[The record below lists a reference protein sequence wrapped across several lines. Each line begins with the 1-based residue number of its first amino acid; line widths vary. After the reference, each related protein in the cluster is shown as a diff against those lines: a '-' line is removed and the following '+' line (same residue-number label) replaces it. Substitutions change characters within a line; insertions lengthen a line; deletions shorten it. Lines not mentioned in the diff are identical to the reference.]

1 MIKRLKLKDITVNGG
16 TDVRHEINDSV
27 VDEYGEAAKAG
38 AEFPPLIVFKVG
50 KEYLLADGF
59 HRIYGFERF
68 GIKEWE
74 CDIREGTREDALKFA
89 LGCNTEHGYR
99 RTNLDKQNAVKIALK
114 EWPALSDRLI
124 AEICHV
130 SHPMV
135 APIRKSSAPPPRPP
149 ATVKG
154 QPSNPPIQPS
164 NTAPA
169 ATTAQSTP
177 PPRKGKDGKTYKTKT
192 PPAKPKTVDA
202 TNHPVPDEIIAHW
215 DASLTESTRL
225 LTLVSETRSRL
236 KVAQDRREPMFRRL
250 NINDAIGKL
259 DLVYAE
265 IKLAK
270 PYAVCPECQGVET
283 HKGEIA
289 TENTRCGSCQ
299 GNGWVSQFYW
309 DTCVPEEIK
318 KASGRE

>member
-1 MIKRLKLKDITVNGG
+1 MIARLKLSKITVNGG
-16 TDVRHEINDSV
+16 TDVRDKINDDV
-27 VDEYGEAAKAG
+27 VNEYGEAAKAG
-38 AEFPPLIVFKVG
+38 SEFPPLVVFKVD

-59 HRIYGFERF
+59 HRIYGFERY

-89 LGCNTEHGYR
+89 LSCNTEHGYR
-99 RTNLDKQNAVKIALK
+99 RTNADKQNAVKIALK
-114 EWPALSDRLI
+114 EWPDYSDRLI
-124 AEICHV
+124 AEMCRV
-130 SHPMV
+130 SPPMV
-135 APIRKSSAPPPRPP
+135 APLRKAVQPPPPRPP
-149 ATVKG
+149 ASASG
-154 QPSNPPIQPS
+154 QPSNPTTQPS
-164 NTAPA
+164 NAAPA
-169 ATTAQSTP
+169 GTTTAP

-202 TNHPVPDEIIAHW
+202 TNHPVPDEIIVHW
-215 DASLTESTRL
+215 DASLAESTRL

-289 TENTRCGSCQ
+289 TENTRCSSCQ